1 MHENNQLYT
10 VGESPADVVY
20 FEKNKNTLAYI
31 KQYSW
36 RAAVDLA
43 AKNNLNVYFIDYQSI
58 ERSYD
63 LIPNQVPIFL
73 VPKAFVEMPDSYCS
87 FFTSINFIENGPFK
101 LEELAYRAHM
111 RLFNWDMFVYPNV
124 GNVWKPARENSTTHN
139 ILEKYFP
146 LKEGDTGPAGGFVID
161 VKEKKLI
168 EVSPV
173 DAGWCKAHDAQQL
186 CIDFSHNGYNDW
198 RLPSVNELKSY
209 AGNFRSHLRK
219 KYNVY
224 QTTQTTIHWS
234 SHQRI
239 DKATAIV
246 TQENE
251 DTFLP
256 PYTYPMG
263 GTSGGY
269 HKSKNGPW
277 LCDEKEHPVTDWL
290 PVRPVRD
297 L

>member
-1 MHENNQLYT
+1 MHENNQFYS
-10 VGESPADVVY
+10 VGKTPADIIH
-20 FEKNKNTLAYI
+20 FDENKNTQAYLS
-31 KQYSW
+31 QYSW

-43 AKNNLNVYFIDYQSI
+43 MQNDLNVYFIDYQSI

-63 LIPNQVPIFL
+63 LRPKEVPVYL

-87 FFTSINFIENGPFK
+87 FFTSVNFIENGPFK

-111 RLFNWDMFVYPNV
+111 RLFDWNAYVYPNI
-124 GNVWKPARENSTTHN
+124 GNVWKPARENSTTHK
-139 ILEKYFP
+139 ILEKYYP
-146 LKEGDTGPAGGFVID
+146 LREGDTGPAGGFVID
-161 VKEKKLI
+161 VAEKKLI

-173 DAGWCKAHDAQQL
+173 DAGWCQAHDAQQF
-186 CIDFSHNGYNDW
+186 CIDFSHNGYEDW
-198 RLPSVNELKSY
+198 RLPSAGELKSY
-209 AGNFRSHLRK
+209 ARTFRAHLRNK
-219 KYNVY
+219 NNVY

-234 SHQRI
+234 SRQRI
-239 DKATAIV
+239 DKATAVV

-256 PYTYPMG
+256 PHIYPMG
-263 GTSGGY
+263 GASGGY
-269 HKSKNGPW
+269 YKSKDGPW
-277 LCDEKEHPVTDWL
+277 RSEEIEISVTEWL